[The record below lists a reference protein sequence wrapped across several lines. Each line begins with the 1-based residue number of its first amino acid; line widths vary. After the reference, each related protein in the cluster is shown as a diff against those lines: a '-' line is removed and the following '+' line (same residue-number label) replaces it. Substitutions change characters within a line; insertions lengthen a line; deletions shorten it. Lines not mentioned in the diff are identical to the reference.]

1 MPSRPDLREI
11 ASNVKDAFA
20 DADRETLLDIL
31 TFVIKEYVVEGPP
44 PMMIHQAETLA
55 DLQGQ
60 SFAQL
65 ITALQTRCDH
75 PELAMFVVD
84 GEQVGVRV
92 GGVVHPLLASRQ
104 PQGGTAADL
113 PRPPG
118 VRVVETTL
126 QQRPQPAPQA
136 APAAPA
142 AAPPPTRGLSIR
154 GQPGASP
161 QPSAP
166 AQPQGQAPAGQAPAQ
181 PATAAV
187 PTEKPE
193 SSGERNRR
201 NRVSLWSWSN
211 NGISSRGTN
220 NRSSFGNASEPSA
233 ATIPLMWSRCVWV
246 KVTVRIS
253 SRPTPASAKASSS
266 EPIVG
271 SQAFAAPAS
280 IRTRSSTR
288 NADGRCA
295 SPSAPYAPST
305 RIFILWR

>member
-92 GGVVHPLLASRQ
+92 GGVVQPLLPGRQ
-104 PQGGTAADL
+104 PLGGAAEL
-113 PRPPG
+113 PRPQAG

-126 QQRPQPAPQA
+126 QQRPPAPS
-136 APAAPA
+136 APPA
-142 AAPPPTRGLSIR
+142 QPSGTAPPPRGLSIR
-154 GQPGASP
+154 GQPGTSPAGASP
-161 QPSAP
+161 SSGAASSPGQP
-166 AQPQGQAPAGQAPAQ
+166 PAGPPPGQPPA
-181 PATAAV
+181 A
-187 PTEKPE
+187 
-193 SSGERNRR
+193 
-201 NRVSLWSWSN
+201 
-211 NGISSRGTN
+211 
-220 NRSSFGNASEPSA
+220 
-233 ATIPLMWSRCVWV
+233 
-246 KVTVRIS
+246 
-253 SRPTPASAKASSS
+253 
-266 EPIVG
+266 G
-271 SQAFAAPAS
+271 SPGAPAS
-280 IRTRSSTR
+280 PSSNDKPETGGDDAAAR
-288 NADGRCA
+288 FSLLELD
-295 SPSAPYAPST
+295 
-305 RIFILWR
+305 